1 MFDHLFFGDYFKNK
15 QKQIN
20 LGELTLKHKVSVGK
34 NIFTWDLGGKPLK
47 ISPPGPP
54 WPFRRRLR
62 RALRRPLRQLRQ
74 LQRLGRRRRRRHGL
88 AVLGELALA
97 AVDRC
102 LRVGTPKGNCRIFQW
117 IGLRENLQE
126 TMVLTIKY
134 SGFL

>member
-20 LGELTLKHKVSVGK
+20 LGELTLKHKVLVGK

-74 LQRLGRRRRRRHGL
+74 LRQLQRLGRRRRRRHGF
-88 AVLGELALA
+88 AVLGELDACGCRPVPA
-97 AVDRC
+97 
-102 LRVGTPKGNCRIFQW
+102 GWNTKGELSNLSMDW
-117 IGLRENLQE
+117 IKGKSTGNH
-126 TMVLTIKY
+126 
-134 SGFL
+134 GFNHQI